1 MTVSQPG
8 LLIPEPL
15 RNRTQKDCYAASESS
30 RGQFPTDSPSPRRA
44 PAVAQLASAA
54 PENSDD
60 RRSAAVARPISS
72 PLDGFRQSFGTGDA
86 AASDRVRSTPA
97 AIRGLTATGGASP
110 SLRSERDP
118 RCGAMRGA
126 LALLRL
132 REGELQDSCKRRCL
146 GAPTEAQG
154 RGRRL
159 RSRLMS
165 PSWSSRRVHSLQGQ
179 VSRPEISFLS
189 STLRRL
195 YECVRL
201 ALVNKL
207 RDPSRVSAPVLA
219 SLLRL
224 ATHGVA

>member
-1 MTVSQPG
+1 MIVEAQLSPDRSQ
-8 LLIPEPL
+8 
-15 RNRTQKDCYAASESS
+15 AHW
-30 RGQFPTDSPSPRRA
+30 TDSK
-44 PAVAQLASAA
+44 
-54 PENSDD
+54 
-60 RRSAAVARPISS
+60 
-72 PLDGFRQSFGTGDA
+72 SFGTGDA

-132 REGELQDSCKRRCL
+132 REGELQESCKRRCL

-179 VSRPEISFLS
+179 VSRPEISFLCLPFGAFMNASALPLSTS
-189 STLRRL
+189 SVTPHAFQLQ
-195 YECVRL
+195 C
-201 ALVNKL
+201 
-207 RDPSRVSAPVLA
+207 
-219 SLLRL
+219 SLLCFDLQRME
-224 ATHGVA
+224 